1 MDSSSTWSTYNQSSQ
16 VIDGKG
22 IVAQG
27 SERAAHNGLVTG
39 SNPVGPIIGKVAQS
53 VVAQH

>member
-1 MDSSSTWSTYNQSSQ
+1 M
-16 VIDGKG
+16 IDGKG

-39 SNPVGPIIGKVAQS
+39 SNPVGPILGKVAQS
-53 VVAQH
+53 VVASMFLR